1 MSGGYASRL
10 SDYPNKGVVGLP
22 EIYDTH
28 RTLTVKIKRLTAEI
42 QSSTNIVILTGAGIS
57 TAAKIPD
64 FRGPNGFWTKEKLQ
78 QQLHNKSKSSTLSS
92 SSRKK
97 RKRSITGNSNSNSKT
112 ETETNTSTNSNS
124 NDPSSSSSSSSS
136 SPSSSSSSSPPPE
149 RRTQQQQQ
157 QQHDNFTFAEALP
170 TLTHRAITK
179 LILDGKVRYCVTQ
192 NVDGLHRRS
201 GLSRNYHSAVHGC
214 VFTEKCARS
223 NCGCEYFGDVELDGL
238 SFQKTENKCEECV
251 DGGDLRDILLDWED
265 PVLDMERVQAECERA
280 DLILCLGT
288 SLRIEPV
295 GSLPLLAK
303 KFVIINLQATPFDEQ
318 AKIVVRAKVDDVMTR
333 LMSELGYKHNWMTME
348 PSPCIER
355 KWKPT
360 VDQNIDWAYMMDNE
374 VTKESNN

>member
-10 SDYPNKGVVGLP
+10 SHYPNKGVVGLP
-22 EIYDTH
+22 EIYDTD

-78 QQLHNKSKSSTLSS
+78 EQKQQQNNKSKSSTASS
-92 SSRKK
+92 SSQKK
-97 RKRSITGNSNSNSKT
+97 RKRSTTGNSNSKT
-112 ETETNTSTNSNS
+112 ETNTNV

-136 SPSSSSSSSPPPE
+136 TSSPPPE
-149 RRTQQQQQ
+149 SITQQQQR
-157 QQHDNFTFAEALP
+157 DNFTFAEALP

-179 LILDGKVRYCVTQ
+179 LIMDGKVKYCVTQ
-192 NVDGLHRRS
+192 NVDGLHQRS

-223 NCGCEYFGDVELDGL
+223 NCSCEYFGDVELDGL
-238 SFQKTENKCEECV
+238 SFQKTGNKCEECI

-318 AKIVVRAKVDDVMTR
+318 ATIIVRAKVDDVMTR
-333 LMSELGYKHNWMTME
+333 LMTELGYKHNWTTME

-374 VTKESNN
+374 VTTENNI

>member
-28 RTLTVKIKRLTAEI
+28 RTLTVKIKRLTAII

-78 QQLHNKSKSSTLSS
+78 QQQQHNKSKSSTLRSS
-92 SSRKK
+92 SQKK
-97 RKRSITGNSNSNSKT
+97 RKRSTTGNSNSKT
-112 ETETNTSTNSNS
+112 ETNTNTNS

-136 SPSSSSSSSPPPE
+136 SASSSSSPPPE

-157 QQHDNFTFAEALP
+157 QHDDFTFAEALP

-179 LILDGKVRYCVTQ
+179 LILDGKVKYCVTQ

-238 SFQKTENKCEECV
+238 SFQKTKNKCEECV

-318 AKIVVRAKVDDVMTR
+318 AAIIVRAKVDDVMTR
-333 LMSELGYKHNWMTME
+333 LMSALGYKHNWMTME

-360 VDQNIDWAYMMDNE
+360 VDQNIDWNYMMDNE
-374 VTKESNN
+374 VTTENKI

>member
-10 SDYPNKGVVGLP
+10 SDYPNKGIVGLP

-28 RTLTVKIKRLTAEI
+28 RALSIKIKRLTEEVR
-42 QSSTNIVILTGAGIS
+42 SSTYIVILTGAGIS
-57 TAAKIPD
+57 TAARIPD
-64 FRGPNGFWTKEKLQ
+64 FRGPNGFWTREKLKEQ
-78 QQLHNKSKSSTLSS
+78 QQQKKSVESSFSS
-92 SSRKK
+92 AQKK
-97 RKRSITGNSNSNSKT
+97 RKRPTIDSNSNASL
-112 ETETNTSTNSNS
+112 S
-124 NDPSSSSSSSSS
+124 
-136 SPSSSSSSSPPPE
+136 
-149 RRTQQQQQ
+149 QQQIA
-157 QQHDNFTFAEALP
+157 QHDDLTFTEAQP

-179 LILDGKVRYCVTQ
+179 LVLDGKIKYCVTQ

-223 NCGCEYFGDVELDGL
+223 NCGCEYFGDAELNGL
-238 SFQKTENKCEECV
+238 SFQKTGKKCEECV
-251 DGGDLRDILLDWED
+251 DDGDLRDTLLDWND

-295 GSLPLLAK
+295 GGLPLLAK
-303 KFVIINLQATPFDEQ
+303 KFILINLQATPYDKKAAF
-318 AKIVVRAKVDDVMTR
+318 IIRAKVDDVITR
-333 LMSELGYKHNWMTME
+333 LMLELGYERNWNME

-374 VTKESNN
+374 SSIVNNN